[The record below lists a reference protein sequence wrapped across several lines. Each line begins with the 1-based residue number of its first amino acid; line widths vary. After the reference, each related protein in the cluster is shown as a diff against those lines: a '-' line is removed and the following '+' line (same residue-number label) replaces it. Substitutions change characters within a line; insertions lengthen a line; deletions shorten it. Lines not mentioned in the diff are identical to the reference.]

1 LAGLN
6 TADGGI
12 PDLSAATDARR
23 DSNGDFVSRGSPMRS
38 VLSSTLVLSTLA
50 LFPGTSR
57 ASDRLPQ
64 IEVLKKDKSAS
75 VNAADLAYRGYVVHL
90 SDIAGRKD
98 YSEIVSALQHQVDM
112 VENAGLSPRV
122 LRFFRSIPVV
132 TDEMSCLANEVSAVA
147 CYEPNGIPTYG
158 AYVVRAKR
166 VWNSENSQWTNANSA
181 YFGSDS
187 GVVMVRPL
195 LTSEEQNPVMLHE
208 LLHAFHAQIMPQGF
222 QNEGVLFH
230 YNLAKTNKLYPEDKY
245 LMKNE
250 REFFAVTAS
259 IFLHGKDTAHDP
271 FTRANLKEKQPAYY
285 KYLVGLF
292 EFDPESVPSASPV
305 ASAF

>member
-1 LAGLN
+1 
-6 TADGGI
+6 
-12 PDLSAATDARR
+12 
-23 DSNGDFVSRGSPMRS
+23 MRS
-38 VLSSTLVLSTLA
+38 VLLSTLVLSTLA
-50 LFPGTSR
+50 LFPDPGR
-57 ASDRLPQ
+57 AGDRLPQ
-64 IEVLKKDKSAS
+64 IEVLKKEKPAS
-75 VNAADLAYRGYVVHL
+75 GNATEVAYRGYVTHL

-98 YSEIVSALQHQVDM
+98 FSEIVSALQHQVDI

-122 LRFFRSIPVV
+122 LRFFRSIPIV
-132 TDEMSCLANEVSAVA
+132 TDELSCLANEVSAVA

-166 VWNSENSQWTNANSA
+166 VWDNDKSQWMNANSA

-208 LLHAFHAQIMPQGF
+208 LLHAFHAQIMPHGF

-259 IFLHGKDTAHDP
+259 IFLYGKDTAHDP
-271 FTRANLKEKQPAYY
+271 FTRSNLKEKQPGYY

-292 EFDPESVPSASPV
+292 EFDPESAPSTSPV

>member
-122 LRFFRSIPVV
+122 LRFFRSVPIVP
-132 TDEMSCLANEVSAVA
+132 DEMSCLANEVSAVA

>member
-1 LAGLN
+1 
-6 TADGGI
+6 
-12 PDLSAATDARR
+12 
-23 DSNGDFVSRGSPMRS
+23 MRS
-38 VLSSTLVLSTLA
+38 VLLSTLVLSTLA
-50 LFPGTSR
+50 LFPDPGR
-57 ASDRLPQ
+57 AGDRLPQ
-64 IEVLKKDKSAS
+64 IEVLKKEKPAS
-75 VNAADLAYRGYVVHL
+75 GNATEVAYRGYVTHL

-98 YSEIVSALQHQVDM
+98 FSEIVSALQHQVDI

-122 LRFFRSIPVV
+122 LRFFRSIPIV
-132 TDEMSCLANEVSAVA
+132 TDELSCLANEVSAVA

-166 VWNSENSQWTNANSA
+166 VWDNDKSQWMNANSA

-208 LLHAFHAQIMPQGF
+208 LLHAFHAQIMPHGF

-259 IFLHGKDTAHDP
+259 IFLYGKDTAHDP
-271 FTRANLKEKQPAYY
+271 FTRSNLKEKQPGYY

-292 EFDPESVPSASPV
+292 EFDPESAPSASPV

>member
-1 LAGLN
+1 LGRLSPADDGIRIYSPRLTLGEKA
-6 TADGGI
+6 TAI
-12 PDLSAATDARR
+12 SSAE
-23 DSNGDFVSRGSPMRS
+23 DSSMRS
-38 VLSSTLVLSTLA
+38 VLLSTLMLSILA
-50 LFPGTSR
+50 LVPNPGR
-57 ASDRLPQ
+57 AGDRLPQ
-64 IEVLKKDKSAS
+64 IEVLKKEKPAS
-75 VNAADLAYRGYVVHL
+75 GNSTEVTYRGYVTHL

-98 YSEIVSALQHQVDM
+98 FSEIVSALQHQVDM

-122 LRFFRSIPVV
+122 LRFFRSIPIV
-132 TDEMSCLANEVSAVA
+132 TDELSCLANEVSAVA

-166 VWNSENSQWTNANSA
+166 VWDNDKSQWTNANSA

-208 LLHAFHAQIMPQGF
+208 LLHAFHAQIMPHGF

-259 IFLHGKDTAHDP
+259 IFLYGKDTAHDP
-271 FTRANLKEKQPAYY
+271 FTRSNLKEKQPAYY

-292 EFDPESVPSASPV
+292 EFDPESAPSASPV

>member
-1 LAGLN
+1 
-6 TADGGI
+6 
-12 PDLSAATDARR
+12 
-23 DSNGDFVSRGSPMRS
+23 MRY
-38 VLSSTLVLSTLA
+38 VLLSTLMLSTLA
-50 LFPGTSR
+50 LFPDPGR
-57 ASDRLPQ
+57 AGDRLPQ
-64 IEVLKKDKSAS
+64 IEVLKKEKPAS
-75 VNAADLAYRGYVVHL
+75 GNSTEVTYRGYVTHL

-98 YSEIVSALQHQVDM
+98 FSEIVSALQHQVDI
-112 VENAGLSPRV
+112 VENAGMSPRV
-122 LRFFRSIPVV
+122 LRFFRSIPIV
-132 TDEMSCLANEVSAVA
+132 TDELSCLANEVSAVA

-166 VWNSENSQWTNANSA
+166 VWDNDKSQWMNANSA

-208 LLHAFHAQIMPQGF
+208 LLHAFHAQIMPHGF

-259 IFLHGKDTAHDP
+259 IFLYGKDTAHDP
-271 FTRANLKEKQPAYY
+271 FTRSNLKEKQPGYY

-292 EFDPESVPSASPV
+292 EFDPESAPSASPV

>member
-1 LAGLN
+1 
-6 TADGGI
+6 
-12 PDLSAATDARR
+12 
-23 DSNGDFVSRGSPMRS
+23 MRS
-38 VLSSTLVLSTLA
+38 VLLSALALSTLA
-50 LFPGTSR
+50 LFPGPGR
-57 ASDRLPQ
+57 AGDRLPQ
-64 IEVLKKDKSAS
+64 IEILKKEKPAASAN
-75 VNAADLAYRGYVVHL
+75 VADLTYRGYVTHL

-98 YSEIVSALQHQVDM
+98 YGEIVSALQHQVDM

-122 LRFFRSIPVV
+122 LRFFRSIPIV
-132 TDEMSCLANEVSAVA
+132 TDELSCLANEVSAVA
-147 CYEPNGIPTYG
+147 CYEPNGIPAYG

-166 VWNSENSQWTNANSA
+166 VWNSDNSQWTNANSA

-208 LLHAFHAQIMPQGF
+208 LLHAFHAQILPQGF

-271 FTRANLKEKQPAYY
+271 FTRSNLKEKQPAYY

-292 EFDPESVPSASPV
+292 EFDPESTPGASPV

>member
-1 LAGLN
+1 
-6 TADGGI
+6 
-12 PDLSAATDARR
+12 
-23 DSNGDFVSRGSPMRS
+23 MRS
-38 VLSSTLVLSTLA
+38 VLLSTLMLPILA
-50 LFPGTSR
+50 LVPNPGR
-57 ASDRLPQ
+57 AGDRLPQ
-64 IEVLKKDKSAS
+64 IEVLKKEKPAS
-75 VNAADLAYRGYVVHL
+75 GNATEVAYRGYVTHL

-98 YSEIVSALQHQVDM
+98 FSEIVSALQHQVDI

-122 LRFFRSIPVV
+122 LRFFRSIPIVA
-132 TDEMSCLANEVSAVA
+132 DELSCLANEVSAVA

-166 VWNSENSQWTNANSA
+166 VWDNDKSQWMNANSA

-195 LTSEEQNPVMLHE
+195 LTSAEQNPVMLHE
-208 LLHAFHAQIMPQGF
+208 LLHAFHAQIMPHGF

-259 IFLHGKDTAHDP
+259 IFLYGKDTAHDP
-271 FTRANLKEKQPAYY
+271 FTRSNLKEKQPAYY

-292 EFDPESVPSASPV
+292 EFDPESAPSTSPV

>member
-1 LAGLN
+1 
-6 TADGGI
+6 
-12 PDLSAATDARR
+12 
-23 DSNGDFVSRGSPMRS
+23 MRS

-50 LFPGTSR
+50 RFPGTSR

-98 YSEIVSALQHQVDM
+98 YGEIVSALQHQVDM

-122 LRFFRSIPVV
+122 LRFFRSVPIVP
-132 TDEMSCLANEVSAVA
+132 DEMSCLANEVSAVA

>member
-1 LAGLN
+1 
-6 TADGGI
+6 
-12 PDLSAATDARR
+12 
-23 DSNGDFVSRGSPMRS
+23 MRS
-38 VLSSTLVLSTLA
+38 VLLSTLVLSTLA
-50 LFPGTSR
+50 TLALFPAPGR
-57 ASDRLPQ
+57 AGDRLPQ
-64 IEVLKKDKSAS
+64 IEVLKKDKSTAS
-75 VNAADLAYRGYVVHL
+75 VNAADLTYRGYVAHL
-90 SDIAGRKD
+90 SDIAGRKN
-98 YSEIVSALQHQVDM
+98 YGEIVSALQHQVDM
-112 VENAGLSPRV
+112 VESAGLSPRV
-122 LRFFRSIPVV
+122 LRFFRSIPIV
-132 TDEMSCLANEVSAVA
+132 TDELSCLAKEATAVA
-147 CYEPNGIPTYG
+147 CYEANGIPAYG

-166 VWNSENSQWTNANSA
+166 VWNSDNSQWTNANSA

-208 LLHAFHAQIMPQGF
+208 LLHAFHAQILPQGF

-259 IFLHGKDTAHDP
+259 IFLYGKDTAHDP
-271 FTRANLKEKQPAYY
+271 FTRTNLKEKQPAYY
-285 KYLVGLF
+285 KYLAGLF
-292 EFDPESVPSASPV
+292 GFDPESTPSTSPV

>member
-1 LAGLN
+1 
-6 TADGGI
+6 
-12 PDLSAATDARR
+12 
-23 DSNGDFVSRGSPMRS
+23 MRS
-38 VLSSTLVLSTLA
+38 VLLSTLA
-50 LFPGTSR
+50 LSTLAALALFPEPGR
-57 ASDRLPQ
+57 AGDRLPQ
-64 IEVLKKDKSAS
+64 IEILKKEKPASA
-75 VNAADLAYRGYVVHL
+75 NAADLTYRGYVTHL

-122 LRFFRSIPVV
+122 LRFFRSIPIV
-132 TDEMSCLANEVSAVA
+132 TDELSCLANEVSAVA
-147 CYEPNGIPTYG
+147 CYEANGIPNYG

-166 VWNSENSQWTNANSA
+166 VWNAENSQWTNANSA

-187 GVVMVRPL
+187 GVIMVRPL
-195 LTSEEQNPVMLHE
+195 LTAEEQNPVMLHE
-208 LLHAFHAQIMPQGF
+208 LLHAFHAQILPQGF

-230 YNLAKTNKLYPEDKY
+230 YNLAKTSKLYPEDKY

-259 IFLHGKDTAHDP
+259 IFLYGKDTTHDP

-292 EFDPESVPSASPV
+292 GFDPESTPSASPV